1 MSADTPHDFSRFLDA
16 AQLERMLPLGA
27 EPIEGIYCNED
38 GVQLRGRGRAGRQL
52 SCEVVR
58 LTEDALLL
66 ATNVPVEG
74 KVQHQQ
80 AIIDSDWIHIQF
92 RLNGGGHERVSPTDL
107 IETPN
112 RSCIVARYPQN
123 CVVERTSHAADA
135 FEVVCLLLRPRALTR
150 LVDVSASNFPKRAQW
165 IAWEDSLALQAKVL
179 PLSSKMRLAA
189 NDIFSCP
196 FSATARRGY
205 MRAKS
210 LELLS
215 NVLHAFDA
223 PQNGRP
229 AARLCLSPQDI
240 ERIDRARTL
249 MLQDLGSS
257 LTLAALARR
266 VGLNRTKLAL
276 GFKEVYGASVQAY
289 WRDAKLSR
297 ARELLQHAGARVT
310 DVALTVGY
318 SELSSFTR
326 AFSRRFGI
334 LPKALKPY
342 NEWVA

>member
-1 MSADTPHDFSRFLDA
+1 MSANTPHDFSRFLEA
-16 AQLERMLPLGA
+16 TLLERMLPQGP
-27 EPIEGIYCNED
+27 EPIEGIYCDHD
-38 GVQLRGRGRAGRQL
+38 GVQLRTRGRAGRQL

-66 ATNVPVEG
+66 ATNVPADG
-74 KVQHQQ
+74 KVQHLQ
-80 AIIDSDWIHIQF
+80 AINDSDWIHIQF

-112 RSCIVARYPQN
+112 RSCVVVRYPQN
-123 CVVERTSHAADA
+123 CVVERTSHTADA

-150 LVDVSASNFPKRAQW
+150 LVDVSACNFPKQAQW
-165 IAWEDSLALQAKVL
+165 VASEESLALQATVL
-179 PLSSKMRLAA
+179 PLSSKMRLAVS
-189 NDIFSCP
+189 DIFSCP
-196 FSATARRGY
+196 FTATARRGY

-215 NVLHAFDA
+215 NVLHALDA
-223 PQNGRP
+223 PQTDRP
-229 AARLCLSPQDI
+229 TARLSLSPQDI
-240 ERIDRARTL
+240 ERIDRARAIL
-249 MLQDLGSS
+249 LQDLGNS

-266 VGLNRTKLAL
+266 VGVNRTKLAL
-276 GFKEVYGASVQAY
+276 GFKEVYGTSVQAY
-289 WRDAKLSR
+289 WRDARLSR
-297 ARELLQHAGARVT
+297 ARELLQNAGARVT

-326 AFSRRFGI
+326 AFSRRFGV

-342 NEWVA
+342 N

>member
-1 MSADTPHDFSRFLDA
+1 MSANTPHDFSRFLEA
-16 AQLERMLPLGA
+16 TLLERMLPQGS
-27 EPIEGIYCNED
+27 EPVEGIYCDHD
-38 GVQLRGRGRAGRQL
+38 GVQLRTRGRAGRQL

-66 ATNVPVEG
+66 ATNVPADG

-80 AIIDSDWIHIQF
+80 AINDSDWIHIQF
-92 RLNGGGHERVSPTDL
+92 RLNGGGHERVSPTGL

-112 RSCIVARYPQN
+112 RSCVVVRYPEN
-123 CVVERTSHAADA
+123 CVVDRTSHTADA

-150 LVDVSASNFPKRAQW
+150 LVDVSASNFPKQAQW
-165 IAWEDSLALQAKVL
+165 IAQEESLALQATVL
-179 PLSSKMRLAA
+179 PLSSKMRLAV

-196 FSATARRGY
+196 FTAAARRGY

-215 NVLHAFDA
+215 NVLHALDA
-223 PQNGRP
+223 PQTGHP
-229 AARLCLSPQDI
+229 AARLPLSPQDI
-240 ERIDRARTL
+240 ERIDRARAV
-249 MLQDLGSS
+249 MLQELGNS

-266 VGLNRTKLAL
+266 VGLNRTKLAV
-276 GFKEVYGASVQAY
+276 GFKEVYGTSVQAY
-289 WRDAKLSR
+289 WRDARLSR
-297 ARELLQHAGARVT
+297 ARELLQSAGARVT
-310 DVALTVGY
+310 DVALTLGY

-326 AFSRRFGI
+326 AFSRRFGV

-342 NEWVA
+342 NG

>member
-1 MSADTPHDFSRFLDA
+1 MSADTPHDFSRFLEA
-16 AQLERMLPLGA
+16 TLLERLLPQGP
-27 EPIEGIYCNED
+27 EPIEGIYCDHD
-38 GVQLRGRGRAGRQL
+38 GVQLRTRGRAGRQL

-66 ATNVPVEG
+66 ATNVPVDG

-80 AIIDSDWIHIQF
+80 AINDSDWIHIQF

-112 RSCIVARYPQN
+112 RSCVVVRYPQN
-123 CVVERTSHAADA
+123 CVVERTSHTADT

-150 LVDVSASNFPKRAQW
+150 LVDVSASNFPKQAQW
-165 IAWEDSLALQAKVL
+165 IAREESLALQATVL
-179 PLSSKMRLAA
+179 PLSSKMRLAV
-189 NDIFSCP
+189 NDIFTCP
-196 FSATARRGY
+196 FTATARRGY

-215 NVLHAFDA
+215 NVLHALDA
-223 PQNGRP
+223 PQTGRP
-229 AARLCLSPQDI
+229 AARLPLSPQDI
-240 ERIDRARTL
+240 ERIDHARAI
-249 MLQDLGSS
+249 MLRELGNS

-266 VGLNRTKLAL
+266 VGVNRTKLAL
-276 GFKEVYGASVQAY
+276 GFKEVYGTSVQAY
-289 WRDAKLSR
+289 WRDARLSR
-297 ARELLQHAGARVT
+297 ARELLQSAGARVT

-326 AFSRRFGI
+326 AFSRRFGV

-342 NEWVA
+342 NELS